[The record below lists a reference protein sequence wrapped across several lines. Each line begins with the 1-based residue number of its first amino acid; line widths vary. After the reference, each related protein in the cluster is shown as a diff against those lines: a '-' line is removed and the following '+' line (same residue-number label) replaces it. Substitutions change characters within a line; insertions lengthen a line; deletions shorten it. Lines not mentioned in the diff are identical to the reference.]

1 MEDRTVRVR
10 FAPSPTGIMHLGNVR
25 AALLNYLFAQQKQ
38 GVFVLRIED
47 TDPQRNFDPR
57 GKQILADL
65 NWLGLSFNE
74 GPEVGGNYGPYLQS
88 ERTNIYHEYLEK
100 LKSMNRVYRCFC
112 SQEELEKKRQ
122 RQMALKM
129 PPRYDRTC
137 LKLSDSEIEQKL
149 QANIPFIWR
158 FKLDDSTLQVTDLA
172 RGVITYDLKHFA
184 DFALTRQDHSYT
196 FLFTNAIDDML
207 MHITHVIRG
216 EDHLTNTAL
225 QANLYQAFNQPIPTF
240 WHLSIMCNKEGKKLS
255 KRDFGF
261 SLHDLRDAGFLP
273 EAIDNYLATQ
283 SGTFTEEI
291 MDLKQLATAVNFD
304 HIASTGPIKYDV
316 DKLRWINHKWIQRLS
331 TEELL
336 KRCIPFMQLMGQKI
350 CALDDAILIKLIKAV
365 QSDLTTLADITKAL
379 EFYFVEPVY
388 KHEDLAHLD
397 KETIKHFAEDLAN
410 IPAADL
416 QTTLIP
422 TASERAKRLG
432 IDTKNM
438 YGLLRYILTGSMHG
452 IGVKDLLALVPAE
465 TLRKRIQAFSTF
477 AA

>member
-1 MEDRTVRVR
+1 METNKVRVR

-25 AALLNYLFAQQKQ
+25 AALLNYLFARQKD
-38 GVFVLRIED
+38 GTFVLRIED
-47 TDPQRNFDPR
+47 TDPQRNFDPQ

-65 NWLGLSFNE
+65 AWLSLHFDE
-74 GPEVGGNYGPYLQS
+74 GPGVNEKYGPYYQS
-88 ERTNIYHEYLEK
+88 ERTSIYHDYLEK
-100 LKSMNRVYRCFC
+100 LKTMGRVYRCFC

-137 LKLSDSEIEQKL
+137 LKLTQADIEKKL
-149 QANIPFIWR
+149 ADNTPFIWR

-172 RGVITYDLKHFA
+172 RGVVTYDLKHFA
-184 DFALTRQDHSYT
+184 DFALTRPDHSFT

-225 QANLYQAFNQPIPTF
+225 QANLYQAFNHPIPVF

-273 EAIDNYLATQ
+273 ETIDNYLATQ

-291 MDLKQLATAVNFD
+291 MDLKKLASAINFD

-331 TEELL
+331 PEELL
-336 KRCIPFMQLMGQKI
+336 KRCLPFMQLVGQQV
-350 CALDDAILIKLIKAV
+350 CAIDDATLLKLIKAV
-365 QSDLTTLADITKAL
+365 QPDLTTLLDASKAL

-388 KHEDLAHLD
+388 NKEDLKHLD
-397 KETIKHFAEDLAN
+397 QETIKHFAQDLAT
-410 IPAADL
+410 ISAQEL
-416 QTTLIP
+416 QTKLIP
-422 TASERAKRLG
+422 SAIEHAKRLG

-438 YGLLRYILTGSMHG
+438 YGLLRYMFTGSLHG
-452 IGVKDLLALVPAE
+452 IGVKDLINLVPAE
-465 TLRKRIQAFSTF
+465 TLHKRIQAFEKF
-477 AA
+477 V